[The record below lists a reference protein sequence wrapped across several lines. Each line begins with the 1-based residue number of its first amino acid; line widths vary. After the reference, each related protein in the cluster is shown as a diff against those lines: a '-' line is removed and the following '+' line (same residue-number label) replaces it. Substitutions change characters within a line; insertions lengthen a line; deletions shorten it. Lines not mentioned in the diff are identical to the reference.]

1 MMGQRYHDLLIGQGS
16 GLVGWS
22 GDRGA
27 DVDLVYHSDAGSL
40 IFLGRFLISGLISG
54 AARG

>member
-1 MMGQRYHDLLIGQGS
+1 MIS
-16 GLVGWS
+16 SLV
-22 GDRGA
+22 RGRDWRDGRA
-27 DVDLVYHSDAGSL
+27 TAALDVDLAYDSDAGSL